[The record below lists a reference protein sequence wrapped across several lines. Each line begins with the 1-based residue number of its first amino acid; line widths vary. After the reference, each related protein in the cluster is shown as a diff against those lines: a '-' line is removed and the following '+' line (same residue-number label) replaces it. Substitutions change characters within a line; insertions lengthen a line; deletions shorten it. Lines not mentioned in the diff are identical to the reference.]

1 MSIEAIRI
9 PLDPESM
16 ANLDELAVLQGS
28 NLSAALASAVRES
41 LRHHRMEYSV
51 FRSTILDYG
60 GLMLDGSVRI
70 TPPREV
76 A

>member
-1 MSIEAIRI
+1 MNTEEIRI

-28 NLSAALASAVRES
+28 NLAAALAAAVRES
-41 LRHHRMEYSV
+41 LYRERMEYGV
-51 FRSTILDYG
+51 FRSTIPDYG
-60 GLMLDGSVRI
+60 GLMWDGSVRI
-70 TPPREV
+70 LPPREV